1 MKKMRKALIHTME
14 ETIARN
20 ETPCALALVWRNGE
34 EKFFHACGH
43 ADMGRN
49 IPARRDTLF
58 RLFSLTKPMT
68 AVAAMTLV
76 ERGELDLLAPVSD
89 FLEGFRNQ
97 KVALSDTETVPVKRP
112 VQVRDLFSM
121 TSGLCY
127 PGEASPAERAMS
139 GLFEAFRQEE
149 EAGRQPDTLAVAN
162 RIGEMPLAFQPGEKW
177 QYGTSADVLG
187 AVVEAVSGKPLDE
200 YMAETIFT
208 PLSMKDTDFFVPEEK
223 QARFATLYER
233 HDGMLSPFLK
243 NHLGLNNFLT
253 RPNYIAGG
261 AGAVSTIDD
270 VLRFARMLLGGG
282 ALGNTRILSPRAVE
296 WLSHDHLTSAQRAGL
311 EWDSFYGYTYGGLM
325 RILEEPGR
333 SFSLGAA
340 GEFGW
345 DGWTGPYM
353 SVNPADD
360 MIILVFQQC
369 ADSGITPLTRKIR
382 NVVFSRILG

>member
-14 ETIARN
+14 ESIARS
-20 ETPCALALVWRNGE
+20 ETPCALALVWRTGE

-89 FLEGFRNQ
+89 FLAGFRDQ
-97 KVALSDTETVPVKRP
+97 KVALSDTETVPVRRP

-208 PLSMKDTDFFVPEEK
+208 PLSMKDTGFFVPEEK

-243 NHLGLNNFLT
+243 NHLGLNDFLT

-282 ALGNTRILSPRAVE
+282 ALGSTRILSPRAVE
-296 WLSHDHLTSAQRAGL
+296 WLSHGHLTSAQRAGL
-311 EWDSFYGYTYGGLM
+311 EWDSFFGYTYGGLM
-325 RILEEPGR
+325 RILEEPGK
-333 SFSLGAA
+333 SFSLGSA

-360 MIILVFQQC
+360 MIILVFQQRT
-369 ADSGITPLTRKIR
+369 DSGITPLTRKIR
-382 NVVFSRILG
+382 IVVFSRILG